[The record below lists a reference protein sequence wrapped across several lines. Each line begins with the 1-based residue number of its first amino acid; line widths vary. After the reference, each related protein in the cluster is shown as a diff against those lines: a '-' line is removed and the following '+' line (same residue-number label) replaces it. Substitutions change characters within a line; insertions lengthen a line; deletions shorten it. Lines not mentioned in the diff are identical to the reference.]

1 MESKTAKVDRMQR
14 NFVSRIIA
22 VALLLGML
30 GFIMNGS
37 AYSQQSKSDR
47 ILNAWDKSRPVEGLT
62 IEYPLTGTLFP
73 PEIIAPTFLWKDKTD
88 KADAWLVVGE
98 VENAMEVVSPMITQ
112 QEWRPTQEQWAAMK
126 SLSLEKDMRI
136 TVLGIRGNDPDNV
149 ISSDQTTIRTSRDE
163 VDASIFYRD
172 VPLPFEFAYKNL
184 NTIRWRLGDVAS
196 EGPTT
201 VILKDLPL
209 CGNCHSFTPDGK
221 TLAMDVDYANDKG
234 SYVITSLEKDT
245 VLTPEKIISWS
256 DYRREDGEMTFGLL
270 SQISPDGRYALSTVK
285 DRSIFVPID
294 DLTISQL
301 FFPLKGIIAVYDR
314 DQEKFWSLPGADDPE
329 YCQSNPNWSPDG
341 EYIVFAKAPVYHSK
355 VAESFKQAVLP
366 TSVAAEFIE
375 GRQGYKYDLY
385 RIPFNNG
392 EGGETEP
399 IPGAFNNGKSN
410 YFPRISPNGRWIVFC
425 QAENFMLLQPD
436 STLYIMPAEGGTPR
450 RMNCNFLLMNSWHSW
465 SPNGRWL
472 IFASKHRGPYTQLY
486 MTHIDENGNDTPA
499 VLLENFVLPERAV
512 NIPEFV
518 NIPKTQWASLVDDFT
533 QAGNYYLRIGEDKF
547 FMQDYEGAITAYNTA
562 LEQNPNDPD
571 ILIKRGE
578 AKSQLKNYQ
587 GALEDIGKALKINS
601 RQPVAYKKRGDVKFD
616 MGNLKD
622 ALVDYDEAISLNPQY
637 REAYDR
643 RGNTKLQS
651 GNASGA
657 LEDINRAIEL
667 KSDDSTLFS
676 NRALVK
682 SALKDYQGALEDCE
696 TAIDLDPEYGRY
708 YKTRGD
714 LKLAL
719 QDPKGA
725 IADYTKAIE
734 LLPDFAEAF
743 EGRGG
748 VYYATRNFREALK
761 DMDQAI
767 KLKPGNFELYS
778 KRGDIR
784 YESKDIRGALGDYD
798 MSIRL
803 NPNFALNY
811 FKRGMIKIITGN
823 REEGCAD
830 LKKAD
835 QLGFKGALEQIKK
848 YCYK

>member
-1 MESKTAKVDRMQR
+1 
-14 NFVSRIIA
+14 
-22 VALLLGML
+22 
-30 GFIMNGS
+30 
-37 AYSQQSKSDR
+37 
-47 ILNAWDKSRPVEGLT
+47 
-62 IEYPLTGTLFP
+62 
-73 PEIIAPTFLWKDKTD
+73 
-88 KADAWLVVGE
+88 
-98 VENAMEVVSPMITQ
+98 
-112 QEWRPTQEQWAAMK
+112 
-126 SLSLEKDMRI
+126 MRI
-136 TVLGIRGNDPDNV
+136 TVLGIRGNDPDKV
-149 ISSDQTTIRTSRDE
+149 LSSDQTTIRTSQDK
-163 VDASIFYRD
+163 VDASIFSRD

-184 NTIRWRLGDVAS
+184 QTIRWRLGDVVS
-196 EGPTT
+196 EGPTS

-245 VLTPEKIISWS
+245 FLTPEKIISWS

-285 DRSIFVPID
+285 DRSIFVPVD

-301 FFPLKGIIAVYDR
+301 FFPLKGIIAAYDR
-314 DQEKFWSLPGADDPE
+314 ETEKFWALPGADDPE

-341 EYIVFAKAPVYHSK
+341 KNIVFAKAPVYRSR

-366 TSVAAEFIE
+366 TSAAAEFIE

-385 RIPFNNG
+385 RIPFNDG
-392 EGGETEP
+392 EGGKAEP
-399 IPGAFNNGKSN
+399 IPGASNNGKSN
-410 YFPRISPNGRWIVFC
+410 YFPRISPDGKWIVFC
-425 QAENFMLLQPD
+425 QAENFMLLRAD

-450 RMNCNFLLMNSWHSW
+450 RMKCNLSLMNSWHSW
-465 SPNGRWL
+465 SPNGKWL
-472 IFASKHRGPYTQLY
+472 TFASKHRGPYTQLY

-518 NIPKTQWASLVDDFT
+518 NIPKTQWASLIDNFT

-547 FMQDYEGAITAYNTA
+547 FMSDYEGAITAYDTA

-578 AKSQLKNYQ
+578 AKAQLKNYQ
-587 GALEDIGKALKINS
+587 GALEDIGKALNINS

-622 ALVDYDEAISLNPQY
+622 ALADYDEAIRLKPQY
-637 REAYDR
+637 WEAYDR

-657 LEDINRAIEL
+657 LQDINRAIEL
-667 KSDDSTLFS
+667 KSDDSTLFR

-682 SALKDYQGALEDCE
+682 SALKDYRGALKDCE
-696 TAIDLDPEYGRY
+696 TAIDLDPKYGRN

-719 QDPKGA
+719 KDPKGA
-725 IADYTKAIE
+725 VVDYTKAIE
-734 LLPDFAEAF
+734 LLPDFAQAY

-748 VYYATRNFREALK
+748 VYYATRNFRDALK

-767 KLKPGNFELYS
+767 KLMPENFELYS
-778 KRGDIR
+778 KRGDIK
-784 YESKDIRGALGDYD
+784 YESKDIRGAISDYD
-798 MSIRL
+798 TSIRF

-811 FKRGMIKIITGN
+811 FKRGMIKIIAGN
-823 REEGCAD
+823 REEGCVD
-830 LKKAD
+830 LKRAD
-835 QLGFKGALEQIKK
+835 QLGFQGALEQIKK
-848 YCYK
+848 YCYTSGADDGN

>member
-1 MESKTAKVDRMQR
+1 MFRYFMNRKTAITL
-14 NFVSRIIA
+14 F
-22 VALLLGML
+22 LGLM
-30 GFIMNGS
+30 GFIIIEPIF
-37 AYSQQSKSDR
+37 SQQPKSDR
-47 ILNAWDKSRPVEGLT
+47 ILSAWDKSRPAEELT
-62 IEYPLTGTLFP
+62 IEYPMPGALFP

-88 KADAWLVVGE
+88 KTDAWLVVGE
-98 VENAMEVVSPMITQ
+98 VENTVKIVSPVVTQ
-112 QEWRPTQEQWAAMK
+112 QEWRPSQEQWTTMK
-126 SLSLEKDMRI
+126 TSSLEKDMRI

-149 ISSDQTTIRTSRDE
+149 VSSGQTTIGTSRDE
-163 VDASIFYRD
+163 VGASIFYRD
-172 VPLPFEFAYKNL
+172 VPLPFEFAYQNL
-184 NTIRWRLGDVAS
+184 DTIRWRLGDVAS
-196 EGPTT
+196 DGPTT

-245 VLTPEKIISWS
+245 ILTPEKIISWS

-294 DLTISQL
+294 NLTISQL

-314 DQEKFWSLPGADDPE
+314 DQEKFWSLPGADNPE

-341 EYIVFAKAPVYHSK
+341 EYIIFAKAPVYHSK
-355 VAESFKQAVLP
+355 IAESFKQAVLP

-392 EGGETEP
+392 EGGKAEP

-410 YFPRISPNGRWIVFC
+410 YFPRISPDGRWIVFC
-425 QAENFMLLQPD
+425 QAKNFMLLQPD

-450 RMNCNFLLMNSWHSW
+450 QMNCNLSLMNSWHSW

-512 NIPEFV
+512 NIPEFI
-518 NIPKTQWASLVDDFT
+518 NTPKTQWASLVDSFT

-547 FMQDYEGAITAYNTA
+547 FMQDYEGAIFAYNIA
-562 LEQNPNDPD
+562 LEQNQNDPD

-587 GALEDIGKALKINS
+587 GALEDIGKALNINS

-622 ALVDYDEAISLNPQY
+622 ALADYDEAIRLNAQY
-637 REAYDR
+637 WEAYDR

-651 GNASGA
+651 GDASGA
-657 LEDINRAIEL
+657 LKDINRAIEL
-667 KSDDSTLFS
+667 KSNDSTLFR

-682 SALKDYQGALEDCE
+682 SALKDYRGALEDCE
-696 TAIDLDPEYGRY
+696 TAIDLDPEYGQN

-714 LKLAL
+714 FKLAL

-734 LLPDFAEAF
+734 LLPDFVQAF

-767 KLKPGNFELYS
+767 KLMPDNFELYS
-778 KRGDIR
+778 KRGDIK
-784 YESKDIRGALGDYD
+784 YESKDIRGAIGDYD
-798 MSIRL
+798 TSIRL

-823 REEGCAD
+823 SEEGCED

-848 YCYK
+848 YCTR

>member
-1 MESKTAKVDRMQR
+1 MLLFGFSGFLLNQ
-14 NFVSRIIA
+14 FV
-22 VALLLGML
+22 L
-30 GFIMNGS
+30 
-37 AYSQQSKSDR
+37 SQQPKGDR
-47 ILNAWDKSRPVEGLT
+47 ILSAWDKSRAAEGLT
-62 IEYPLTGTLFP
+62 IEYPAPGTLFP
-73 PEIIAPTFLWKDKTD
+73 SEIIAPTFLWKDKTG
-88 KADAWLVVGE
+88 KTDAWLVVGE
-98 VENAMEVVSPMITQ
+98 VEDAEKIVSPVVTQ
-112 QEWRPTQEQWAAMK
+112 QEWKPTPEQWSTMK
-126 SLSLEKDMRI
+126 TLSFEKDMRI
-136 TVLGIRGNDPDNV
+136 TVLGIRGNDPDNIV
-149 ISSDQTTIRTSRDE
+149 SSGQTTIKTSRDE
-163 VDASIFYRD
+163 VGGSIFYRD
-172 VPLPFEFAYKNL
+172 VPLPFEFAYQNL
-184 NTIRWRLGDVAS
+184 DTIRWRLGDVAS

-201 VILKDLPL
+201 IILKDLPL
-209 CGNCHSFTPDGK
+209 CGNCHSFTPNGK

-234 SYVITSLEKDT
+234 SYVITDLEKDT
-245 VLTPEKIISWS
+245 FLTPEKIISWS

-270 SQISPDGRYALSTVK
+270 SQISPGGRYALSTVK

-294 DLTISQL
+294 NLMISQL

-314 DQEKFWSLPGADDPE
+314 EQEKFWSLPGADNPE
-329 YCQSNPNWSPDG
+329 FCQSNPNWSPDG

-375 GRQGYKYDLY
+375 GRRGYKYDLY
-385 RIPFNNG
+385 KIPFNDG
-392 EGGETEP
+392 KGGKAEP
-399 IPGAFNNGKSN
+399 IPGASGNGISN
-410 YFPRISPNGRWIVFC
+410 YFPRISPDGRWIVFC
-425 QAENFMLLQPD
+425 QADNFMLLQPD

-450 RMNCNFLLMNSWHSW
+450 RMNCNLSLMNSWHSW

-486 MTHIDENGNDTPA
+486 MTHIDENGKDTPA
-499 VLLENFVLPERAV
+499 VLLENFVLPERAI

-518 NIPKTQWASLVDDFT
+518 NTPKTQWASLIDNFT

-547 FMQDYEGAITAYNTA
+547 FMQDYEGAIAAYNIA
-562 LEQNPNDPD
+562 LEQNPNDSD

-578 AKSQLKNYQ
+578 AKAQLKNYQ
-587 GALEDIGKALKINS
+587 GALEDIGKALSINS

-616 MGNLKD
+616 MDNLKD
-622 ALVDYDEAISLNPQY
+622 AMADYDEAIRLNPRY
-637 REAYDR
+637 WEAYDR
-643 RGNTKLQS
+643 RGNTKLRS
-651 GNASGA
+651 GDASGA
-657 LEDINRAIEL
+657 LQDINSAIDL
-667 KSDDSTLFS
+667 KSNDSTLFR

-682 SALKDYQGALEDCE
+682 SALKDYRGALQDCE
-696 TAIDLDPEYGRY
+696 AAIELDPGYGRN
-708 YKTRGD
+708 YKTRAD

-734 LLPDFAEAF
+734 LLPDFAQAY

-767 KLKPGNFELYS
+767 KLSPENFELYS
-778 KRGDIR
+778 KRGDIK
-784 YESKDIRGALGDYD
+784 YESKDIRGAIGDYD
-798 MSIRL
+798 TSIRL

-830 LKKAD
+830 LRKAD
-835 QLGFKGALEQIKK
+835 QLGFQGALEQIKK
-848 YCYK
+848 YCNR

>member
-1 MESKTAKVDRMQR
+1 MKRSSLYRTSAFALIFGLMG
-14 NFVSRIIA
+14 FFLSVS
-22 VALLLGML
+22 
-30 GFIMNGS
+30 GFS
-37 AYSQQSKSDR
+37 PQSKRER
-47 ILNAWDKSRPVEGLT
+47 ILKAWDKTKPQKGLN
-62 IEYPLTGTLFP
+62 IEYPAQGTMFP
-73 PEIIAPTFLWKDKTD
+73 PEIIAPTFLWADKTGQ
-88 KADAWLVVGE
+88 ADVWLVVAE
-98 VENAMEVVSPMITQ
+98 VADSRELVSPVVEE
-112 QEWRPTQEQWAAMK
+112 QEWKPTQEQWSTMK
-126 SLSLEKDMRI
+126 TLSLEEDMRI
-136 TVLGIRGNDPDNV
+136 TVLGVRGNDPDTIV
-149 ISSDQTTIRTSRDE
+149 SSGETTIRTSRDE
-163 VDASIFYRD
+163 VGASIFYRD

-184 NTIRWRLGDVAS
+184 HTIRWRLGDVAS

-234 SYVITSLEKDT
+234 SYVITTLEKDT
-245 VLTPEKIISWS
+245 VLTPEKIITWS
-256 DYRREDGEMTFGLL
+256 EYRREDGEMTFGLL

-294 DLTISQL
+294 NLMISQL

-314 DQEKFWSLPGADDPE
+314 EQKKFWSLPGADNPE

-341 EYIVFAKAPVYHSK
+341 EYIVFAKAPVYRSK

-375 GRQGYKYDLY
+375 GRRGYKYDLH
-385 RIPFNNG
+385 RIPFNAG
-392 EGGETEP
+392 KGGKAEP
-399 IPGAFNNGKSN
+399 IPGATNNGKSN
-410 YFPRISPNGRWIVFC
+410 YFPRISPDGRWIVFC
-425 QAENFMLLQPD
+425 QADNFMLLQPD

-450 RMNCNFLLMNSWHSW
+450 RMNCNLSLMNSWHSW

-472 IFASKHRGPYTQLY
+472 IFASKHRGPHTQLY
-486 MTHIDENGNDTPA
+486 MTHIDENGDDTPA
-499 VLLENFVLPERAV
+499 VLLENFVLPERAI

-518 NIPKTQWASLVDDFT
+518 NIPKTQWVSLVDDFT

-547 FMQDYEGAITAYNTA
+547 FMQDYEGAIAAYNTA

-578 AKSQLKNYQ
+578 AKSKLKNYQ
-587 GALEDIGKALKINS
+587 GALADIGKALTINS
-601 RQPVAYKKRGDVKFD
+601 RQPVAYKKRGDVKLD
-616 MGNLKD
+616 MGHLD
-622 ALVDYDEAISLNPQY
+622 EALEDYDEAIRLNPQY
-637 REAYDR
+637 WEAYDK
-643 RGNTKLQS
+643 RGNTKLQK

-657 LEDINRAIEL
+657 LEDVNRAINL

-682 SALKDYQGALEDCE
+682 SVLKDYQGALKDCE
-696 TAIDLDPEYGRY
+696 TAIELDPEYGRH

-714 LKLAL
+714 IRLAL
-719 QDPKGA
+719 RNPEGA
-725 IADYTKAIE
+725 IADYSKAID
-734 LLPDFAEAF
+734 LVPDFAAAF

-748 VYYATRNFREALK
+748 VYYAARNFRDALK

-767 KLKPGNFELYS
+767 KLNPVNFELYS
-778 KRGDIR
+778 KRGDIK
-784 YESKDIRGALGDYD
+784 YESKDIRGAIGDYD
-798 MSIRL
+798 TSIRL

-823 REEGCAD
+823 REEGCED
-830 LKKAD
+830 LRKAD
-835 QLGFKGALEQIKK
+835 QLGFKGALEQIQK
-848 YCYK
+848 YCNR